1 MALEMTGGSLFAYI
15 CIYARGTGFVTKV
28 WLPTCITIVF
38 EHAAALARS
47 LIPVHPVYHVLVY
60 FSSAVSSLAKSCS
73 FNNAVISSAL
83 HSLW

>member
-1 MALEMTGGSLFAYI
+1 MTGGSLF
-15 CIYARGTGFVTKV
+15 CISARGFVAALLVTRMYHH
-28 WLPTCITIVF
+28 VF
-38 EHAAALARS
+38 EHATLTKS